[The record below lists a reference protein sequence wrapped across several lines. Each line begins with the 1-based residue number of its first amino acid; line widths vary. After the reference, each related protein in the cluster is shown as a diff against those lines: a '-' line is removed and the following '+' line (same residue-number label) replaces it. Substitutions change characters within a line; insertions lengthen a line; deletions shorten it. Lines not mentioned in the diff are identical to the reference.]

1 MKKLTA
7 LFCLLFSFPL
17 WASIDVLD
25 FDSAQQQQ
33 DYHSLTQQL
42 RCPQCQNNNIADSNA
57 TIAVDMRHKV
67 LELLKQGQSK
77 QEVVDYMVQRY
88 GNFVSYDPPITASTL
103 ILWIAPILLIGL
115 GILLVFKK
123 SRHTSNPSS
132 TTELNLEQQQ
142 RLANI
147 LKNEEKQ

>member
-7 LFCLLFSFPL
+7 LFCLLFSLPL
-17 WASIDVLD
+17 WASIDVLE

-88 GNFVSYDPPITASTL
+88 GNFVSYDPPITFSTI
-103 ILWIAPILLIGL
+103 ILWIAPILLISL